1 MVDLVY
7 GLCDLRA
14 LIKIKNE
21 NVKWMNT
28 VRLGRMARS
37 LRDEGGFQTHRL
49 TNQKGAKMAGF
60 VRNIPLADRM
70 DGH

>member
-1 MVDLVY
+1 
-7 GLCDLRA
+7 
-14 LIKIKNE
+14 
-21 NVKWMNT
+21 
-28 VRLGRMARS
+28 MARS

-70 DGH
+70 DVH